1 MLYIHIY
8 IHIYTHTHIYIVILL
23 NPKQNKILSFTTTWM
38 VLKNIMLSEVSQKKT
53 NIKTMCY
60 QFYMGLK
67 RKKTNV
73 KYKADTD

>member
-1 MLYIHIY
+1 
-8 IHIYTHTHIYIVILL
+8 
-23 NPKQNKILSFTTTWM
+23 
-38 VLKNIMLSEVSQKKT
+38 MLSEVSQKKT

-73 KYKADTD
+73 KNKADTDWNMKNKLVVTSDYSIGKCPASG